1 MSDFYSYAP
10 EDVSIN
16 IAGIFS
22 VEGVEAETFV
32 NITKVLPVT
41 EAKSTADG
49 QVYRTM
55 RNDLTYDIEITLQ
68 QGSRTNE
75 ILTLLYNIDQASG
88 RGRFPL
94 AVKDNS
100 GNSSLYTASAWVQE
114 VPSLSFSGTGQT
126 SRVWR
131 LRATDAI
138 IYVGSNS
145 AEEYLSS
152 NVAAIVTA
160 LAALV

>member
-32 NITKVLPVT
+32 NIAKVLPVT

-55 RNDLTYDIEITLQ
+55 REDFTYDIEITLQ

-75 ILTLLYNIDQASG
+75 ILTLLYNLDQVSG
-88 RGRFPL
+88 RGRFPMS
-94 AVKDNS
+94 VKDSS
-100 GNSSLYTASAWVQE
+100 GTSSFYAPSVWVQE
-114 VPSLSFSGTGQT
+114 LPSMTFSGSGQT
-126 SRVWR
+126 PRVGR

-138 IYVGSNS
+138 MTVGSNS
-145 AEEYLSS
+145 NDSYLSS
-152 NVAAIVTA
+152 NAIAIVSA
-160 LAALV
+160 LSALV

>member
-16 IAGIFS
+16 IAGVFS

-55 RNDLTYDIEITLQ
+55 REDFTYDIEITLQ

-75 ILTLLYNIDQASG
+75 ILTLLYNLDQVSG
-88 RGRFPL
+88 RGRFPISI
-94 AVKDNS
+94 KDNS
-100 GNSSLYTASAWVQE
+100 GTSSFWAPSAWVQE
-114 VPSLSFSGTGQT
+114 VPSLAFSGTEQT
-126 SRVWR
+126 PRVWR

-138 IYVGSNS
+138 MAVGANS
-145 AEEYLSS
+145 QDSYLSS
-152 NVAAIVTA
+152 NTLAIVNA
-160 LAALV
+160 LASLV

>member
-1 MSDFYSYAP
+1 MTDFYSYAP

-32 NITKVLPVT
+32 NITKVLPIT

-49 QVYRTM
+49 KVYRTM
-55 RNDLTYDIEITLQ
+55 REDFTYDIEITLQ

-75 ILTLLYNIDQASG
+75 ILTLLYNLDQVSG

-94 AVKDNS
+94 SIKDNS
-100 GNSSLYTASAWVQE
+100 GTSSFWAPSVWVQE
-114 VPSLSFSGTGQT
+114 VPPLSFSGTGQ
-126 SRVWR
+126 SPRVWR

-138 IYVGSNS
+138 ITVGGNSSESHLTSNTL
-145 AEEYLSS
+145 AIINALSS
-152 NVAAIVTA
+152 
-160 LAALV
+160 LV